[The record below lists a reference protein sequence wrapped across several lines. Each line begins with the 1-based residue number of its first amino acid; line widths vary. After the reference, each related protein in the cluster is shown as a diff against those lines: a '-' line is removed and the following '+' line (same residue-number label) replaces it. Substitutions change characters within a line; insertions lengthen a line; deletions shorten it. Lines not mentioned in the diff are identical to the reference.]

1 MYRGVS
7 AYNRTGNNWYTTD
20 KEWARQF
27 TQSGQDKEI
36 IQKTIN
42 TSVIMKRENIPLPQA
57 TIPEAIDQAI
67 KDSKFG
73 KFDAFW
79 VDEGNNQPTSIYV
92 VNSKALK

>member
-1 MYRGVS
+1 
-7 AYNRTGNNWYTTD
+7 
-20 KEWARQF
+20 
-27 TQSGQDKEI
+27 
-36 IQKTIN
+36 
-42 TSVIMKRENIPLPQA
+42 MKRENIPLPQA
-57 TIPEAIDQAI
+57 TIPEEIDQAI